1 MSCHILGNRR
11 LTHINAEFED
21 FAMDPRSAPERV
33 GEAHV
38 ADQLADFEW
47 HFLVC
52 RRESASSIARTGETR
67 PNASG

>member
-1 MSCHILGNRR
+1 MSCHIFRNRG
-11 LTHINAEFED
+11 LTHVDAELEQFT
-21 FAMDPRSAPERV
+21 MDPRSAPERV